1 MDIPEHEKLSI
12 DDFFDA
18 ISGSEVRYELVGGV
32 AYAMA
37 GAKEGHN
44 VVCSNVQTA
53 FVPAGKK
60 KGCRTTSSDTAV

>member
-18 ISGSEVRYELVGGV
+18 ISGSEVRCELVGG
-32 AYAMA
+32 A